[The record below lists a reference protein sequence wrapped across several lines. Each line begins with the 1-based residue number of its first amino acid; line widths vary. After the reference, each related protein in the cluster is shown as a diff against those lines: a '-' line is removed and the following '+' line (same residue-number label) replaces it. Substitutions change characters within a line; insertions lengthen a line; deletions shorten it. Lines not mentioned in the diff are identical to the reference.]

1 MSEMKTQQA
10 RVLVAHSD
18 HGVAM
23 NEAGQLIEFSLN
35 RSTGRPLAGDWVD
48 LDASARMSKIH
59 ERQTLF
65 GRGDH
70 KGLFKPTAA
79 NLDQLM
85 IVIAPQPAP
94 SLDLITRYLVMAEL
108 HGIRPLIVVNKKD
121 LGIPTTPP
129 FTDLPDL
136 IQLGYLVT
144 QTSKD
149 DEASLEALD
158 QMVTGHTTL
167 LAGQSGVGKSSLLNR
182 LIPSLDA
189 LTGQLSKATG
199 KGKHTTTTTRLYP
212 LPQGGF
218 LVDSPGVWEYGLW
231 TIPTQALASA
241 FIEFRPYIG
250 QCKFRD
256 CTHDHEPG
264 CAIRC
269 AVDAGEIAPSRHAAW
284 RRLLAEQQRY
294 NST

>member
-1 MSEMKTQQA
+1 MSQMKTHHA

-23 NEAGQLIEFSLN
+23 DDSGALIDFGLN
-35 RSTGRPLAGDWVD
+35 RSTGRPLAGDWIEV
-48 LDASARMSKIH
+48 DASNRVTQIH
-59 ERQTLF
+59 ERTSIF

-70 KGLFKPTAA
+70 KGLFKATAA
-79 NLDQLM
+79 NLDQLL
-85 IVIAPQPAP
+85 IVIAPKPAP
-94 SLDLITRYLVMAEL
+94 SLDLITRYIVMAEL
-108 HGIRPLIVVNKKD
+108 QGIRPLIVVNKKD
-121 LGIPTTPP
+121 LGIPDEPP

-136 IQLGYLVT
+136 STLGYLVIE
-144 QTSKD
+144 TSKD
-149 DEASLEALD
+149 DGASLERLEKS
-158 QMVTGHTTL
+158 VTGHTSL

-182 LIPSLDA
+182 LIPRLDA

-212 LPQGGF
+212 LPKGGF

-231 TIPTQALASA
+231 TIPAQELAHG

-256 CTHDHEPG
+256 CTHTHEPG
-264 CAIRC
+264 CAIIQ
-269 AVDAGEIAPSRHAAW
+269 AVESGDIFPSRHAAW

-294 NST
+294 GA

>member
-1 MSEMKTQQA
+1 MSEMKTQHA

-23 NEAGQLIEFSLN
+23 NETGELIDFSLN
-35 RSTGRPLAGDWVD
+35 RSTGRPLAGDWID
-48 LDASARMSKIH
+48 LDASCRVCRID
-59 ERQTLF
+59 ERQSLF

-70 KGLFKPTAA
+70 KGQFKPTAA

-85 IVIAPQPAP
+85 IVIAPEPAP
-94 SLDLITRYLVMAEL
+94 SLDLMTRYLVMAEL
-108 HGIRPLIVVNKKD
+108 QGIRPLIVVNKKD
-121 LGIPTTPP
+121 LGIPDSPP

-136 IQLGYLVT
+136 MELGYLVT
-144 QTSKD
+144 QTSRD
-149 DEASLEALD
+149 DEASLEVLD
-158 QMVTGHTTL
+158 RLVTGHSTL

-189 LTGQLSKATG
+189 LTGQLSRATG

-241 FIEFRPYIG
+241 FIEFRPYLG

-264 CAIRC
+264 CAIQQ
-269 AVDAGEIAPSRHAAW
+269 AVEAGAISPRRHAAW

-294 NST
+294 GT